1 MRLSFVAILFLL
13 AVGPSSAQDFPFSL
27 EVPFPEIESFDS
39 SIPTPEEVM
48 GHEIGSRHTLPHE
61 VVAYFTAVAA
71 ASDRV
76 SLTEHGRTYEGRP
89 LIHAMATAPS
99 NHLRLE
105 DIRQANARLSDEPS
119 ALTADEIAEMPAVAY
134 QGFSI
139 HGNEASGTEASLL
152 YIYYLAAAQGDWIE
166 KALEET
172 VLIVDPMFNPDGRD
186 RFGDWANRNRGRVA
200 TDDPNDREHNEPW
213 PDGRTNHY
221 WFDLNR
227 DWLPAQHP
235 ESQGRLSVFHAWR
248 PQVLTDH
255 HEMGGNSTF
264 FFMPGVPS
272 RNNPNTPA
280 GTIALTDSLA
290 RFHAAALD
298 AIGSTYY
305 SEEQFDDFYY
315 GKGSTFPDINGAV
328 GILFEQ
334 ASSRSLKAATDYG
347 TLTYAYT
354 VRNQF
359 VTAISTL
366 KGVVAHRTGLLENH
380 RSFYADVPDFVR
392 SSRVKGYVVS
402 LDKGRVRAEMLAE
415 LMARHGVQA
424 YRLSRDV
431 SAGGKGFSEGE
442 AYVLPLD
449 QRQGRLLEAAFET
462 TRTFEDSLFYDV
474 STWTLPLAH
483 GVDYAEWTF
492 PIDPL
497 LGAPMDAAGPS
508 PGMIVGGRAAYA
520 YLIPWDQHYSARA
533 AYRLLK
539 AGVQVTVSTLP
550 FAADVDGQRVDFGRG
565 TLIASVVP
573 RGLASMGKPGPDVH
587 ALVQEAIA
595 SDFLTAYAVDSG
607 LTPSGPDLGS
617 RLSPVL
623 VEPRVAIL
631 TGGLAEWYHAGEI
644 WHLLS
649 EHYQMPV
656 SLLDVPSVGGADLSR
671 YTTIV
676 MAGGDY
682 SGLNIEQLSAWV
694 RSGGRLV
701 VQDSA
706 VPWAI
711 RNELIS
717 LEEKEL
723 DTEPLLEGRPYG
735 EISATLGAQRLGGA
749 ILELELDETH
759 PLAFGLPELLPVFRQ
774 GSRMYEAPAT
784 DGAAVGVYS
793 EQGILSG
800 YISEEKLAD
809 LPGSAGVIV
818 QRVGG
823 GRVTAFMDRT
833 YFRAFWHGS
842 SRLMLNAI
850 FLGTAY

>member
-1 MRLSFVAILFLL
+1 MKASLLATLTLAFLL
-13 AVGPSSAQDFPFSL
+13 PASAQDFPFPL
-27 EVPFPEIESFDS
+27 DVPFPEIVSFDA
-39 SIPTPEEVM
+39 SIPTPQEVM

-61 VVAYFTAVAA
+61 VVAYFKAVAA

-76 SLTEHGRTYEGRP
+76 TLSEHARTYEGRP
-89 LIHAMATAPS
+89 LIHAMVTAPS
-99 NHLRLE
+99 NHGRLE
-105 DIRQANARLSDEPS
+105 DIRVSNSRLSEDPS
-119 ALTADEIAEMPAVAY
+119 SITEDEIAQMPAVAY

-166 KALEET
+166 QALREA

-186 RFGDWANRNRGRVA
+186 RFGDWVNRNRGRAA
-200 TDDPNDREHNEPW
+200 TVDANDREHNEPW
-213 PDGRTNHY
+213 PGGRTNHY

-248 PQVLTDH
+248 PQVQTDH

-272 RNNPNTPA
+272 RNNPNTSA

-298 AIGSTYY
+298 AIGSSYY

-334 ASSRSLKAATDYG
+334 ASSRALKASTDYG
-347 TLTYAYT
+347 TLTYAFT

-366 KGVVAHRTGLLENH
+366 KGLVAHRQHLLENH
-380 RSFYADVPDFVR
+380 RSFYEEVSDFVR
-392 SSRVKGYVVS
+392 ASPVKGYVVS
-402 LDKGRVRAEMLAE
+402 LDRGRVLAEMLAQ
-415 LMARHGVQA
+415 LMGRHDVEA
-424 YRLSRDV
+424 YRLARDV
-431 SAGGKGFSEGE
+431 EAGGKRFTAGQ

-474 STWTLPLAH
+474 STWTLPLSH
-483 GVDYAEWTF
+483 GVEYAELSS
-492 PIDPL
+492 DPASL
-497 LGAPMDAAGPS
+497 LGEAFTSDGPT
-508 PGMIVGGRAAYA
+508 PGMLIGGRAEYG
-520 YLIPWDQHYSARA
+520 YLIPWDQHYAARA

-539 AGVQVTVSTLP
+539 AGAQVTISTLP
-550 FAADVDGQRVDFGRG
+550 FSAEVGGDLMDFERG
-565 TLIASVVP
+565 TLVVTNVP
-573 RGLASMGKPGPDVH
+573 RGRAGMGKTGPDVH
-587 ALVQEAIA
+587 ALVSKSVEA
-595 SDFLTAYAVDSG
+595 DFVSAYAVNSG
-607 LTPSGPDLGS
+607 LTPAGPDLGAAS
-617 RLSPVL
+617 GGVL
-623 VEPRVAIL
+623 VEPRVAVL
-631 TGGLAEWYHAGEI
+631 TGDGTSSYNAGEV

-656 SLLDVPSVGGADLSR
+656 SLLDVSEVSGADLSR
-671 YTTIV
+671 YTTVV
-676 MAGGDY
+676 MAGGNY
-682 SGLNIEQLSAWV
+682 SGLDTDQMKDWV
-694 RSGGRLV
+694 RSGGRLI

-711 RNELIS
+711 RNELMT
-717 LEEKEL
+717 LEEKEM
-723 DTEPLLEGRPYG
+723 DTDPLLEGRPYG
-735 EISATLGAQRLGGA
+735 EISATLGAQQLGGA
-749 ILELELDETH
+749 ILELDLDQTH
-759 PLAFGLPELLPVFRQ
+759 PLAFGLPANLPVFRQ
-774 GSRMYEAPAT
+774 GNRMYEAPAT
-784 DGAAVGVYS
+784 GGRAVGVYS
-793 EQGILSG
+793 SEGILSG

-809 LPGSAGVIV
+809 LPGSAGVVV
-818 QRVGG
+818 QRFGG

-842 SRLMLNAI
+842 SRLMTNAI
-850 FLGTAY
+850 FLGAAY